1 MAVIQRPAKEGN
13 ATTYQGKVA
22 QGFTTILA
30 SEVDADLDTIYAAWN
45 GGADSV
51 NLRDGSVTTAKL
63 ADAPNGVTT
72 SKINNG
78 AVTEAKLAADAHLWT
93 ATATALMPVNPA
105 TPVTL
110 ATNVGD
116 NVVWGSRT
124 AKGRL
129 AANPASAAVYW
140 YFNRS
145 FLGTLDDGTV
155 PSWLAA
161 FENDLFRI
169 GRAGPGVGTALE
181 LFSVDA
187 AATVKAGLA
196 SYKWRL
202 GDAAA
207 NGDYQYRVNLSA
219 SGTVQD

>member
-72 SKINNG
+72 SKINDG
-78 AVTEAKLAADAHLWT
+78 AVTEVKLAADAHLWT
-93 ATATALMPVNPA
+93 AAGGATLRPVNPS
-105 TPVTL
+105 TPVWL
-110 ATNVGD
+110 AVSGGD
-116 NVVWGSRT
+116 DLVWGTRT

-129 AANPASAAVYW
+129 S
-140 YFNRS
+140 
-145 FLGTLDDGTV
+145 
-155 PSWLAA
+155 
-161 FENDLFRI
+161 
-169 GRAGPGVGTALE
+169 
-181 LFSVDA
+181 
-187 AATVKAGLA
+187 
-196 SYKWRL
+196 
-202 GDAAA
+202 
-207 NGDYQYRVNLSA
+207 
-219 SGTVQD
+219 